1 MTATF
6 QRMSKCAGFNKACI
20 IILGFVAGEKCSMN
34 IKSYC
39 FYFMEQKLREQNV
52 FFKCLKENLYNFPSH
67 NFWFLLQIAKLK
79 SMTIFYGRFNP
90 FTIQNAETDICT
102 RKMTLKKNQPAS
114 ICIRECFAFRSKSSF
129 FYIFVFANCEKSET
143 TVFTFQFYLK

>member
-1 MTATF
+1 M
-6 QRMSKCAGFNKACI
+6 AC
-20 IILGFVAGEKCSMN
+20 S
-34 IKSYC
+34 
-39 FYFMEQKLREQNV
+39 
-52 FFKCLKENLYNFPSH
+52 LYFPSH

-90 FTIQNAETDICT
+90 FTIQTAETDICT

-129 FYIFVFANCEKSET
+129 FKVLFLPIVKKVKLLYLLSSFIWNENKKIIFLLWILIPCFKVWYGVTPYEFNTEPQT
-143 TVFTFQFYLK
+143 